1 MVLEDFVI
9 RIVVAM
15 LAGMIIGLERE
26 WRLRTAGLVTN
37 TLVAVGAA
45 AYVIASVILTENAGD
60 PSRVLGQI
68 AAGIGFLGAGVI
80 MRDGLNIHG
89 LNSAATIWCSAAIGA
104 LAGFNFIN
112 EAFIAA
118 GLVALIN
125 VIIRQSAGFINKL
138 SLRKRKPVAG
148 VSVRFYMEEVTE
160 ADFRVFL
167 MEALQSHPALTLR
180 AFQSG
185 KTSFFPSS
193 REFVCEILFDR
204 KQEDDFK
211 EFIVTISKY
220 PHLQKLH
227 QEAIFINS

>member
-1 MVLEDFVI
+1 MPLEDFII
-9 RIVVAM
+9 RLLVAM

-45 AYVIASVILTENAGD
+45 AYVVASVTLTKDSGD

-80 MRDGLNIHG
+80 MRDGFNIHG

-104 LAGFNFIN
+104 LAGFNLIH
-112 EAFIAA
+112 EAFVAA
-118 GLVALIN
+118 VLVALIN
-125 VIIRQSAGFINKL
+125 IIVRQEANFVSKL
-138 SLRKRKPVAG
+138 SLRKKKVVAG
-148 VSVRFYMEEVTE
+148 MSVRFYMQDITE

-167 MEALQSHPALTLR
+167 MDILHNFPMLTLR
-180 AFQSG
+180 SFQSG

-193 REFVCEILFDR
+193 IEFACELLFE
-204 KQEDDFK
+204 KENEHSFK
-211 EFIVTISKY
+211 EFLVEVSKY
-220 PHLQKLH
+220 PHLEKLH
-227 QEAIFINS
+227 QDAIFVNN